1 MEMEDLQH
9 RCLKYG
15 DTVYLK
21 VDGRTG
27 FVSGIDKLSPQ
38 VRVDELKDEP
48 GLDQPPELTDCVF
61 QLTQKFQYTQK
72 VGVLAELA
80 RQGLSEDLLL
90 EEGKGGDG
98 FT

>member
-1 MEMEDLQH
+1 MEGLQQ

-48 GLDQPPELTDCVF
+48 GLDQPPELSDCVF
-61 QLTQKFQYTQK
+61 QLTPKFQYTQK
-72 VGVLAELA
+72 GGFLTELA
-80 RQGLSEDLLL
+80 RHGLSEELLQEL
-90 EEGKGGDG
+90 GKGQDG